1 MRYRLPIFLSLGLF
15 GCAAVPATPAQLAA
29 AEQRLLQPFLE
40 GTEVGCRELLVEYTG
55 NFHNHVAQP
64 AVDVKAHLARKERGD
79 GYVDTIWTNRL
90 GDTKSPFVMFIGA
103 APDSTEPGVQ
113 RGPRTTFTVLN
124 EVRLR
129 IYEDARP
136 LTLTARAGGGL
147 VVVRHKGAATAVD
160 CAEFRIADGTLTIR
174 R

>member
-1 MRYRLPIFLSLGLF
+1 MRYRLPILLGLGLF
-15 GCAAVPATPAQLAA
+15 GCAGVPATPEQQAA

-40 GTEVGCRELLVEYTG
+40 GIEVGCRELLVEYTG

-64 AVDVKAHLARKERGD
+64 AVDVKAHLARKERGE
-79 GYVDTIWTNRL
+79 GFVDTVWTNRL
-90 GDTKSPFVMFIGA
+90 GDPKSAFVVSIA
-103 APDSTEPGVQ
+103 AAADPTEPGVR
-113 RGPRTTFTVLN
+113 RGSCTTFTVLN

-147 VVVRHKGAATAVD
+147 VVVRHKGAATAQD
-160 CAEFRIADGTLTIR
+160 CAEFRIADGIMTIR

>member
-1 MRYRLPIFLSLGLF
+1 MRYRLPIFLGLGLF
-15 GCAAVPATPAQLAA
+15 GCAAVPATPEQQAA
-29 AEQRLLQPFLE
+29 AEQRLLRPFLE
-40 GTEVGCRELLVEYTG
+40 GNEVGCRELLVEYTG
-55 NFHNHVAQP
+55 NFHNFVAQP

-79 GYVDTIWTNRL
+79 GFVDTIWTNRL
-90 GDTKSPFVMFIGA
+90 GAAKSAFVVSIA
-103 APDSTEPGVQ
+103 AAADPTEPGVP

-129 IYEDARP
+129 VYEDARP

-147 VVVRHKGAATAVD
+147 VVVRRAGAATAVD
-160 CAEFRIADGTLTIR
+160 CAEFHIADGKLTIR